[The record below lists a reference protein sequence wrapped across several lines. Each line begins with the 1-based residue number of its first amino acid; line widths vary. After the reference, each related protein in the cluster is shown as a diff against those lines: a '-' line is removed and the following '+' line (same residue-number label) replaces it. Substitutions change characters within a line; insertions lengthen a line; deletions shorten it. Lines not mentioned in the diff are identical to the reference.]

1 MNLETYEN
9 FYVLYE
15 GGEKIM
21 ETTSS
26 CVEKAMNYFNEM
38 GYDVYANRDLKINL
52 EKKMIRSEYCP
63 WDAWHPNF

>member
-15 GGEKIM
+15 DGEKIM

-26 CVEKAMNYFNEM
+26 CIEKAMTYFKDM
-38 GYDVYANRDLKINL
+38 GYDLYSNKDLKVSL
-52 EKKMIRSEYCP
+52 EKKIIRSEKCP
-63 WDAWHPNF
+63 WDSWHPNF